1 MALLLLLEIVPVFV
15 IVSVVIAP
23 SLAIA
28 ADTLDVILP
37 EFVRVTIVPLL
48 LEMVLL
54 LLLEMVP
61 VPVFVKV
68 VITPPLSM

>member
-15 IVSVVIAP
+15 SVVIAP
-23 SLAIA
+23 SLPIA
-28 ADTLDVILP
+28 AYTLDVILP
-37 EFVRVTIVPLL
+37 EFVRVSIVPLL
-48 LEMVLL
+48 LEMVLV
-54 LLLEMVP
+54 LLLEM

>member
-15 IVSVVIAP
+15 SVVIAP

-28 ADTLDVILP
+28 ANTLDVILP
-37 EFVRVTIVPLL
+37 EFVRVSIVPLL

-61 VPVFVKV
+61 VFERV

>member
-1 MALLLLLEIVPVFV
+1 MALLLLLEIVPVFS
-15 IVSVVIAP
+15 SVVIAP

-28 ADTLDVILP
+28 AYTLDVILP
-37 EFVRVTIVPLL
+37 EFVRVTSVPLL

-61 VPVFVKV
+61 VFERV

>member
-1 MALLLLLEIVPVFV
+1 MALLLLLEIVPTTVFV
-15 IVSVVIAP
+15 SVLIAP

-28 ADTLDVILP
+28 AYTLDVILP

-61 VPVFVKV
+61 VFVKV

>member
-15 IVSVVIAP
+15 SVVIAP

-28 ADTLDVILP
+28 ANTLDVILP
-37 EFVRVTIVPLL
+37 EFVRVPIVPLL

-61 VPVFVKV
+61 VFERV